1 MTERGR
7 LVVISGP
14 SGVGKGTVV
23 GRLLDELPDAQ
34 VSTSVTTRRPRDGER
49 DGVDYRFVT
58 DDEFDRLIRDGALLE
73 WAPYAGNRYGT
84 PRAPVD
90 EALEAGRDVL
100 LEIEVEGALQVRD
113 RRPDAVLVFLA
124 PPSEEE
130 LERRLAGRGTE
141 DADERRLRL
150 ATARAELEAAEMFD
164 HRIVNDDLE
173 DCVGEIVAILAGPG
187 RT

>member
-1 MTERGR
+1 MTDRGR

-23 GRLLDELPDAQ
+23 TRLLDELDDAQ
-34 VSTSVTTRRPRDGER
+34 LSTSVTTRRPRDGER

-58 DDEFDRLIRDGALLE
+58 DDEFDRMIRGGELLE
-73 WAPYAGNRYGT
+73 WAGYAGNRYGT

-90 EALEAGRDVL
+90 EALGSGRDVL
-100 LEIEVEGALQVRD
+100 LEIEVKGALQVRA
-113 RRPDAVLVFLA
+113 RRHDAILVFLA

-141 DADERRLRL
+141 DAEERRLRL
-150 ATARAELEAAEMFD
+150 ATARAELEAAAVFD
-164 HRIVNDDLE
+164 HRIVNDDL
-173 DCVGEIVAILAGPG
+173 DACVDAILTILSG
-187 RT
+187 RDGA